1 MHLMRNVL
9 LFFSSLAVVM
19 TAGAGTIV
27 GHVTARGA
35 ELPGGSGGSD
45 AYASRR
51 YKYVE
56 RIDYDRLADFVIYI
70 DQPVG
75 APPPAD
81 RPATVV
87 QKDAAFDP
95 HVLPVMVGTAVR
107 WPNEDDIYHNVFS
120 MSDAKEFNLGL
131 YKESA
136 GSAPAVM
143 FDKLGRVDVF
153 CGIHSK
159 MHCIILVVP
168 SAYFAVANDRG
179 RYRIENVPP
188 GTYKLKA
195 WHERLPSQV
204 REITVPADG
213 EVTVD
218 FELSLAGAKAD

>member
-1 MHLMRNVL
+1 MHAMKKVL
-9 LFFSSLAVVM
+9 LFVSSLAVVM
-19 TAGAGTIV
+19 AADAGTIV

-35 ELPGGSGGSD
+35 ELPGGGSD
-45 AYASRR
+45 GAYASRR

-56 RIDYDRLADFVIYI
+56 RIDYDRLTDFVIYI

-75 APPPAD
+75 EPPPAD

-87 QKDAAFDP
+87 QKDAAFEP

-136 GSAPAVM
+136 GSAPAVI

-168 SAYFAVANDRG
+168 SAHFAMANDRG
-179 RYRIENVPP
+179 RYRIENVPA

-195 WHERLPSQV
+195 WHERLPAQV
-204 REITVPADG
+204 REIIVPEDG